1 MNNSLRQQPSG
12 ASVLGNGQN
21 YHPRRLGP
29 LPRGA
34 TTSPVPSRLALRA
47 TARGAKLLLGY
58 HAGQSFSAL
67 SRTLRLSRRIIYKHV
82 DRALAAG
89 VAVAL
94 RDHPHGSEPTISPEA
109 KAWVLSVAC
118 TKPKDHGL
126 AAELW
131 TRSALAKHIRRTA
144 RAAGHPSVATAAKST
159 IHVILRDAPVRP
171 HKIRYYLERRD
182 PDFERK
188 MKEVLIA
195 YREVSQLAECPAPPG
210 TPQTVSVSVDEKPGV
225 QALAPTAPDR
235 PPVPGKHPEVGRDY
249 EYKRLGT
256 ASILAGL
263 DLHDGHVTARVER
276 RHRSREFIGLLQD
289 LDAYYPAEVTIRLVL
304 DNHSAHIS
312 KETMAYLASRP
323 NRFVY
328 LHTPKHGSWLNLV
341 ETLFGKMARTFL
353 RGMRVAS
360 WQEMKERIL
369 RGVAEINEAP
379 VVHRWS
385 NFTALEIQ

>member
-1 MNNSLRQQPSG
+1 MAN
-12 ASVLGNGQN
+12 
-21 YHPRRLGP
+21 
-29 LPRGA
+29 
-34 TTSPVPSRLALRA
+34 T
-47 TARGAKLLLGY
+47 TARPALVLSPEEQQRLQSLAASRTAPLREVQRAKILLGY
-58 HAGQSFSAL
+58 HAGQGFSAL
-67 SRTLRLSRRIIYKHV
+67 SRSLRLSRRIIYKHV

-94 RDHPHGSEPTISPEA
+94 RDQPHGSAPTITPEA

-131 TRSALAKHIRRTA
+131 TRSALAQHIRRTA
-144 RAAGHPSVATAAKST
+144 QAAGNPSVAQAAQST
-159 IHVILRDAPVRP
+159 IHVILRDAPIRP
-171 HKIRYYLERRD
+171 HKIKYYLERRD
-182 PDFERK
+182 PEFDRK
-188 MKEVLIA
+188 MKGVLVV
-195 YREVSQLAECPAPPG
+195 YREVSQLAESPPPPG
-210 TPQTVSVSVDEKPGV
+210 LPRTVTVSVDEKPGV
-225 QALAPTAPDR
+225 QALATTSPDL
-235 PPVPGKHPEVGRDY
+235 PPVPGEHPEVSRDY

-276 RHRSREFIGLLQD
+276 RHRSAEFVGLLKD
-289 LDAYYPAEVTIRLVL
+289 LDAFYPAEVTIRLIL

-312 KETMAYLASRP
+312 RETMAYLATRP

-328 LHTPKHGSWLNLV
+328 VHTPKHGSWLNLV

-353 RGMRVAS
+353 RGMRVES

-369 RGVAEINEAP
+369 RGIAEINDAP

-385 NFTALEIQ
+385 NFTALETQP

>member
-1 MNNSLRQQPSG
+1 MARTTTRAALVLSPEEQQRLQSLA
-12 ASVLGNGQN
+12 AS
-21 YHPRRLGP
+21 RSAP
-29 LPRGA
+29 LRE
-34 TTSPVPSRLALRA
+34 VQRA
-47 TARGAKLLLGY
+47 KILLGY

-94 RDHPHGSEPTISPEA
+94 RDHPHGSDPIITPEA

-131 TRSALAKHIRRTA
+131 TRSALAKYIRRTA
-144 RAAGHPSVATAAKST
+144 RAAGHPSVARAAKST

-171 HKIRYYLERRD
+171 HKIKYYLERRD

-195 YREVSQLAECPAPPG
+195 YREVSQLAESPAPPG

-225 QALAPTAPDR
+225 QALATTAPDR
-235 PPVPGKHPEVGRDY
+235 PPVPGEHPEVGRDY

-289 LDAYYPAEVTIRLVL
+289 LDAYYPAEGTIRLIL

-328 LHTPKHGSWLNLV
+328 VHTPKHGSWLNLV

-385 NFTALEIQ
+385 NFTALETQS

>member
-1 MNNSLRQQPSG
+1 M
-12 ASVLGNGQN
+12 AK
-21 YHPRRLGP
+21 
-29 LPRGA
+29 
-34 TTSPVPSRLALRA
+34 T
-47 TARGAKLLLGY
+47 TARAALVLSPEEQQQLQSLANSRAAPLREVQRARILLGY

-67 SRTLRLSRRIIYKHV
+67 SRTTRLSRRIIYKHV

-94 RDHPHGSEPTISPEA
+94 RDRAHGSEPLITPEA
-109 KAWVLSVAC
+109 KAWVLALAC
-118 TKPKDHGL
+118 TKPQDHGL

-131 TRSALAKHIRRTA
+131 TRSALAKHIRRSA
-144 RAAGHPSVATAAKST
+144 QAAGHPSLARVAKST

-171 HKIRYYLERRD
+171 HKIKYYLERRD
-182 PDFERK
+182 PEFDRK
-188 MKEVLIA
+188 MKEVLIV
-195 YREVSQLAECPAPPG
+195 YREVSQLLASPPPPG
-210 TPQTVSVSVDEKPGV
+210 SPQTVTVSVDEKPGV
-225 QALAPTAPDR
+225 QALATTSPDL

-249 EYKRLGT
+249 EYERLGT

-276 RHRSREFIGLLQD
+276 RHRSVEFIGLLRD
-289 LDAYYPAEVTIRLVL
+289 LDAYYPPETTIRLIL

-312 KETMAYLASRP
+312 KETMAYLATRP

-328 LHTPKHGSWLNLV
+328 VHTPKHGSWLNLV

-353 RGMRVAS
+353 RGMRVQS
-360 WQEMKERIL
+360 WQELKTRIL
-369 RGVAEINEAP
+369 RGIAEINEAP

-385 NFTALEIQ
+385 NFTALENQP

>member
-1 MNNSLRQQPSG
+1 M
-12 ASVLGNGQN
+12 AK
-21 YHPRRLGP
+21 
-29 LPRGA
+29 
-34 TTSPVPSRLALRA
+34 T
-47 TARGAKLLLGY
+47 TARAALVLSPEEQQHLQSLAASRTAPLREVQRAKILLGY
-58 HAGQSFSAL
+58 HAGESFSAL
-67 SRTLRLSRRIIYKHV
+67 SHTLRLSRRIIYKHV

-94 RDHPHGSEPTISPEA
+94 RDHPHGSDPTITPEA

-131 TRSALAKHIRRTA
+131 TRSALAQHIRRTA

-159 IHVILRDAPVRP
+159 IHVILRDAPVRLP
-171 HKIRYYLERRD
+171 KIKYYLERRD

-195 YREVSQLAECPAPPG
+195 YREVSQLVESPAPAG
-210 TPQTVSVSVDEKPGV
+210 TPQTVTVSVDEKPGV
-225 QALAPTAPDR
+225 QALATTAPDL
-235 PPVPGKHPEVGRDY
+235 PPVPGAHPEVGRDY
-249 EYKRLGT
+249 EDKRLGT

-276 RHRSREFIGLLQD
+276 RHRSVEFIGLLQD
-289 LDAYYPAEVTIRLVL
+289 LDAYYPAEVTIRLIL

-312 KETMAYLASRP
+312 QETMAYLATRP

-328 LHTPKHGSWLNLV
+328 VHTPKHGSWLNLV

-385 NFTALEIQ
+385 NFTALETQP

>member
-1 MNNSLRQQPSG
+1 M
-12 ASVLGNGQN
+12 AK
-21 YHPRRLGP
+21 
-29 LPRGA
+29 
-34 TTSPVPSRLALRA
+34 T
-47 TARGAKLLLGY
+47 TARAALVLSPEEQQQLQSLANSRAAPLREVQRAKVLLGY

-67 SRTLRLSRRIIYKHV
+67 SRTVGLSRRIIYKHV

-94 RDHPHGSEPTISPEA
+94 RDRAHGSEPIITPEA
-109 KAWVLSVAC
+109 KAWVLALAC

-131 TRSALAKHIRRTA
+131 TRSALAKHIRRCA
-144 RAAGHPSVATAAKST
+144 QAAGHPSVAGVAKST

-171 HKIRYYLERRD
+171 HKIKYYLERRD
-182 PDFERK
+182 PEFDRK
-188 MKEVLIA
+188 MKEVLIV
-195 YREVSQLAECPAPPG
+195 YREVSQLLASPPPPG
-210 TPQTVSVSVDEKPGV
+210 SPQTVTVSVDEKPGV
-225 QALAPTAPDR
+225 QALATTSPDL
-235 PPVPGKHPEVGRDY
+235 PPVPGEHPEVGRDY
-249 EYKRLGT
+249 EYERLGT

-276 RHRSREFIGLLQD
+276 RHRSVEFIGLLRD
-289 LDAYYPAEVTIRLVL
+289 LDAYYPAETTIRVIL

-312 KETMAYLASRP
+312 KETMAYLATRP

-328 LHTPKHGSWLNLV
+328 VHTPKHGSWLNLV

-353 RGMRVAS
+353 RGMRVRS
-360 WQEMKERIL
+360 WQELKTRIL
-369 RGVAEINEAP
+369 RGIAEINEAP

-385 NFTALEIQ
+385 NFTALENQP

>member
-1 MNNSLRQQPSG
+1 M
-12 ASVLGNGQN
+12 AK
-21 YHPRRLGP
+21 
-29 LPRGA
+29 
-34 TTSPVPSRLALRA
+34 T
-47 TARGAKLLLGY
+47 TARAALVLSLEEQQQLQSLANSRAALLREVQRARILLGY
-58 HAGQSFSAL
+58 HAGQGFSAL
-67 SRTLRLSRRIIYKHV
+67 SRTTRLSRRIIYKHV

-94 RDHPHGSEPTISPEA
+94 RDRAHGSEPIITPEA
-109 KAWVLSVAC
+109 KAWVLALAC

-131 TRSALAKHIRRTA
+131 TRSALAKHIRHSA
-144 RAAGHPSVATAAKST
+144 RAAGHPSVAGVAKST

-171 HKIRYYLERRD
+171 HKIKYYLERRD
-182 PDFERK
+182 PEFDRK
-188 MKEVLIA
+188 MKEVLIV
-195 YREVSQLAECPAPPG
+195 YREVSQLLASPPPPG
-210 TPQTVSVSVDEKPGV
+210 SPQTVTVSVDEKPGV
-225 QALAPTAPDR
+225 QALATTSPDL

-249 EYKRLGT
+249 EYERLGT

-276 RHRSREFIGLLQD
+276 RHRSVEFIGLLRD
-289 LDAYYPAEVTIRLVL
+289 LDAYYPPETTIRLIL

-312 KETMAYLASRP
+312 KETMAYLATRP

-328 LHTPKHGSWLNLV
+328 VHTPKHGSWLNLV

-353 RGMRVAS
+353 RGMRVQS
-360 WQEMKERIL
+360 WQELKTRIL
-369 RGVAEINEAP
+369 RGIAEINEAP

-385 NFTALEIQ
+385 NVTVLENQP